1 MTREILERKMDRIQ
15 TLKYSIQ
22 TTQED
27 ADKTLTHLTNF
38 GFEERIL
45 DMVRN
50 AFGKKENS
58 LNSEIGAIR
67 KQLGL
72 PTQSEIK
79 KAKKKAVESLSD
91 EAKKAVW
98 GTYGPSG
105 KDPLKWVYLVDCST
119 EHLNGIM
126 AQVTLNTDH
135 PYIPIIMEILAS
147 RK

>member
-50 AFGKKENS
+50 AFGKKQHNI
-58 LNSEIGAIR
+58 NTEIGAIK

-79 KAKKKAVESLSD
+79 KAKKEAVKTLSD
-91 EAKKAVW
+91 AAKNAVW
-98 GTYGPSG
+98 GIYDADGTQL
-105 KDPLKWVYLVDCST
+105 LKWVYLVDCST
-119 EHLNGIM
+119 EHLNNIM
-126 AQVTLNTDH
+126 AQIAQYPNH
-135 PYIPIIMEILAS
+135 SHIPVIMEILAT